1 MADPVKQQPEVSYRP
16 PSTVPPEELM
26 KAFQEE
32 GLAPKPPEPPAEA
45 PKQEAPKEAA
55 PKQEEK
61 GEELPAL
68 VKIAK
73 ERDAFR
79 KEVEQVKPFMEAVK
93 HVPPTQLLAIVK
105 AIQSGDPVALR
116 VAGGFS
122 HADYNA
128 KLIGAEIPQEESSE
142 AKPKEDDTVAAL
154 RAKVE
159 ALERERQEEK
169 LQSTRGQMMGKLK
182 DTLKDNPKFK
192 TINGLEDYE
201 GVERML
207 IQYHSE
213 YGTLPGA
220 TFEESVT
227 LAAEMYESQ
236 LKRQAE
242 KWSKVLTGGSEP
254 ASLPTKKAPE
264 SAPSTG
270 TVVPRTLTNANTSAP
285 AEARQTVPKT
295 RDERI
300 ALFLERGEEAL
311 SE

>member
-16 PSTVPPEELM
+16 PSSVPPEELM

-142 AKPKEDDTVAAL
+142 AKPKEDDTVASL

-169 LQSTRGQMMGKLK
+169 LQGTRQQMMGRMKE
-182 DTLKDNPKFK
+182 TLKDNPKFK

-213 YGTLPGA
+213 YGSLPGA

-242 KWSKVLTGGSEP
+242 KWSKVLTGGSESAPLP
-254 ASLPTKKAPE
+254 AKKAPE
-264 SAPSTG
+264 STPSTG

-295 RDERI
+295 REERI

>member
-1 MADPVKQQPEVSYRP
+1 MADPVNQQPESTYRP
-16 PSTVPPEELM
+16 PSSVPPEELM

-32 GLAPKPPEPPAEA
+32 GLVPKPEEQPAPA
-45 PKQEAPKEAA
+45 PQQAAPPKEE
-55 PKQEEK
+55 KQ
-61 GEELPAL
+61 EELPAL

-122 HADYNA
+122 HSDYNA
-128 KLIGAEIPQEESSE
+128 KLIGAELPE
-142 AKPKEDDTVAAL
+142 ADEAPKAKEDDTVATL

-159 ALERERQEEK
+159 ALERERTDEK
-169 LQSTRGQMMGKLK
+169 LQSTRSQLMTKMK

-192 TINGLEDYE
+192 TLNGLEDYE

-213 YGTLPGA
+213 YGTMPGA

-242 KWSKVLTGGSEP
+242 KWSKVLTGGSDSAPLP
-254 ASLPTKKAPE
+254 AKKAPE
-264 SAPSTG
+264 PVPSTG

-300 ALFLERGEEAL
+300 AAFLERGADAL
-311 SE
+311 NE

>member
-1 MADPVKQQPEVSYRP
+1 MADPVNQQPDSTYRP
-16 PSTVPPEELM
+16 PSSVPPEELM

-32 GLAPKPPEPPAEA
+32 GLVPKPEEQPAPA
-45 PKQEAPKEAA
+45 PQQAAPPKEE
-55 PKQEEK
+55 KQ
-61 GEELPAL
+61 EELPAL

-122 HADYNA
+122 HSDYNA
-128 KLIGAEIPQEESSE
+128 KLIGAELPE
-142 AKPKEDDTVAAL
+142 ADEAPKAKEDDTVATL

-159 ALERERQEEK
+159 ALERERTDEK
-169 LQSTRGQMMGKLK
+169 LQSTRAQLMTKMK

-192 TINGLEDYE
+192 TLNGLEDYE

-207 IQYHSE
+207 IQYHAE
-213 YGTLPGA
+213 YGTMPGA

-242 KWSKVLTGGSEP
+242 KWSKVLTGGSDSAPLP
-254 ASLPTKKAPE
+254 AKKAPE
-264 SAPSTG
+264 PVPSTG

-300 ALFLERGEEAL
+300 AAFLERGVDAL
-311 SE
+311 NE